1 MKGLYPRLSIIKLCG
16 WFGLSKQAYYQHQ
29 SRRIKRAK
37 QEELVLQQVHLL
49 RRDHPKM
56 GVRKLH
62 QELGMFLSSHGIKL
76 GRDGLF
82 DLLSAHNLL
91 IKRRKRSAKTTQS
104 YHHYRKHP
112 NLIQGFEATAPNQL
126 WVSDLTYWRVEEGFY
141 YISLITDAYSRKIVG
156 YHVGESLEVVES
168 LSALKMALSTR
179 KRWERDRTESPEV
192 IKRVQ
197 GVQGVQGGEPIGLIH
212 HSDRGIQYCST
223 KYVKLLEK
231 NGIAISM
238 TQSGDP
244 LDNALAERV
253 NGILKG
259 EYLEELRVSNL
270 RQAKSYLR
278 KKIGLYNAHR
288 PHMSISG
295 LTPDYVYG
303 TGVRVSR
310 KWKNY
315 YRIVP

>member
-1 MKGLYPRLSIIKLCG
+1 
-16 WFGLSKQAYYQHQ
+16 
-29 SRRIKRAK
+29 
-37 QEELVLQQVHLL
+37 
-49 RRDHPKM
+49 
-56 GVRKLH
+56 
-62 QELGMFLSSHGIKL
+62 FLSSHGIKL

-270 RQAKSYLR
+270 
-278 KKIGLYNAHR
+278 
-288 PHMSISG
+288 
-295 LTPDYVYG
+295 
-303 TGVRVSR
+303 
-310 KWKNY
+310 
-315 YRIVP
+315 